1 MLRTAALLAGLISL
15 TASSASAQAL
25 DGRLKTIAATKSIAI
40 AHRTDAPPFSF
51 VDAGKEP
58 AGFTIDLCRRVV
70 ASIERQLGI
79 QGLKV
84 RYVPVTT
91 QTRFDAIVK
100 GQADLECGASTITLS
115 RMKTVDFSSVI
126 FMNTT
131 GLLARRA
138 SGAKSLSDLA
148 GKRIAAVRGTSNEN
162 ALASQLARQQI
173 KATVVQVG
181 TSEEAIAA
189 LDAGNVDAFASD
201 TVLLVGSTAR
211 SKDPNA
217 LALLGD
223 RLSYEPY
230 GIALPRG
237 DASLRLAVN
246 AALSQTFSSEAIDE
260 IFSRW
265 FSAFGPPTALTEAVY
280 ILGSFPE

>member
-1 MLRTAALLAGLISL
+1 LLLAG
-15 TASSASAQAL
+15 TQCASAQVL
-25 DGRLKTIAATKSIAI
+25 DGRLKQIAATKSIAI

-58 AGFTIDLCRRVV
+58 AGFTIDLCRRIV

-79 QGLKV
+79 TGLKV
-84 RYVPVTT
+84 KYVPVTT
-91 QTRFDAIVK
+91 QTRFDAITK

-115 RMKTVDFSSVI
+115 RMKAVDFSSVI

-131 GLLARRA
+131 GLLARSA
-138 SGAKSLSDLA
+138 AGVQSLPDLA
-148 GKRIAAVRGTSNEN
+148 GKRVAAVRGTSNER
-162 ALASQLARQQI
+162 ALSSQLARRQI

-181 TSEEAIAA
+181 SSDEAIAA
-189 LDAGNVDAFASD
+189 LDAGSVDAFASD
-201 TVLLVGSTAR
+201 TVLLVGLTPR
-211 SKDPNA
+211 SKDPKA

-223 RLSYEPY
+223 LLSYEPY

-246 AALSQTFSSEAIDE
+246 TALSQTFSSDAIDE

-265 FSAFGPPTALTEAVY
+265 FSAFGKPTALTEAVY